1 MRKGFNKK
9 NRDRLLAISMAS
21 AIVFS
26 GWTSVRAG
34 AAEQITPVINTLSN
48 YSVTDLG
55 LTPGKNESELNL
67 TWYTPRNP
75 GTAVV
80 QIAEKSKMT
89 GDNFPAEQAMIVNG
103 KATDAVP
110 EFSTNKV
117 TVTNLKGSTEYVYR
131 VGDGTDEHWSSVYQ
145 YTTRNTEDYRVMLVG
160 DPQIGASG
168 NATTDTE
175 GWEDTLKKAVE
186 KFPDYSFIM
195 SAGDQVNTSTSEKEY
210 TGFFQSDVLRSLPL
224 APVVGNHD
232 NSVNYKYHFNQP
244 NESAD
249 YGVTNAGGDY
259 YYTYG
264 DTLFMVLNTNNM
276 SGASHAAFMRE
287 AVAKNPNARWKMVT
301 FHHSIY
307 SAASHS
313 TEAAIVNL
321 RAALFPTI
329 DELGIDMV
337 LMGHDHSYVR
347 TFNMLGDL
355 PQKDQT
361 VDENGRVLNP
371 NGTTYVTANS
381 ASGSKYYTLKTTPE
395 IYSEVRSQ
403 LKVPT
408 FSNIHVTPNSLEVST
423 YRTDTMEEVDTYTL
437 VKDKTAPT
445 YTLEANGAAFADG
458 AVFKDNQI
466 VKFKLNAKDEISSVA
481 SQSLILDGKPYENG
495 AEVDLAGKLGVH
507 TLRILAVDK
516 AGNTLDTTL
525 SFKVETSI
533 SSMQSLLDR
542 YTALG
547 DVNGPLSKQLKN
559 SLDQADH
566 QLNKGSK
573 EKAAKHMQD
582 FLKHINNKPMQG
594 HISKSVKDVLSA
606 DAEALI
612 NLWLGK

>member
-1 MRKGFNKK
+1 MRRGFNKK
-9 NRDRLLAISMAS
+9 SGDRLLSIAMAS

-34 AAEQITPVINTLSN
+34 AAEPITPVINTLSN
-48 YSVTDLG
+48 YAVTDLG

-80 QIAEKSKMT
+80 QIAEKSNMN
-89 GDNFPAEQAMIVNG
+89 GSEFPADKAMTFNG
-103 KATDAVP
+103 KANDAVP
-110 EFSTNKV
+110 DFSTNKV

-131 VGDGTDEHWSSVYQ
+131 VGDGTDEHWSTVYE
-145 YTTRNTEDYRVMLVG
+145 YTTRNAEDYRIMLVG

-168 NATTDTE
+168 NATTDTA
-175 GWEDTLKKAVE
+175 GWEDTLTKAVE

-210 TGFFQSDVLRSLPL
+210 TGFFKPDALRNLPL

-244 NESAD
+244 NESAEF
-249 YGVTNAGGDY
+249 GVTNAGGDY

-264 DTLFMVLNTNNM
+264 DTLFMVLNSNNM
-276 SGASHAAFMRE
+276 SGASHAAFMKE
-287 AVAKNPNARWKMVT
+287 AAAKNPNARWKIVT

-313 TEAAIVNL
+313 TETAIVNL

-329 DELGIDMV
+329 DELGIDIV

-347 TFNMLGDL
+347 TYNMKADQ
-355 PQKDQT
+355 PQKDQI
-361 VDENGRVLNP
+361 VDEKGRVVNP
-371 NGTTYVTANS
+371 KGTAYITANS
-381 ASGSKYYTLKTTPE
+381 ASGSKYYALKTTPE

-408 FSNIHVTPNSLEVST
+408 FSNIHVTPSSIEVST

-445 YTLEANGAAFADG
+445 YTLEANGSAFADG
-458 AVFKDNQI
+458 TVYQDNET
-466 VKFKLNAKDEISSVA
+466 VTFKLDVKDETTGVV
-481 SQSLILDGKPYENG
+481 SQSLTLDGKPYQQG
-495 AEVDLAGKLGVH
+495 SEVDLAGKLGVH
-507 TLRILAVDK
+507 TLRIVAVDT

-525 SFKVETSI
+525 RFKVETSI
-533 SSMQSLLDR
+533 PAMQSLLDR
-542 YTALG
+542 YTAVG
-547 DVNGPLSKQLKN
+547 DVNGPLIPQLKN

-566 QLNKGSK
+566 QMNKGSK

-594 HISKSVKDVLSA
+594 HISKSVKDVLTS

-612 NLWLGK
+612 NLWSKK